1 MIPGTAALVIAGDAL
16 VEGNANLGWLVGY
29 LAIAGV
35 VLGLLYIIPHRLGA
49 RRGVTHQL
57 NRSE

>member
-1 MIPGTAALVIAGDAL
+1 
-16 VEGNANLGWLVGY
+16 VGY

-57 NRSE
+57 NRFE